1 MITIVSATQNPME
14 TISIAAGTCHGKRD
28 ARPGRVENCYRV
40 GHDSVL
46 EHASVTFTVE
56 GISRACANQLVR
68 HRLASYCQESQRY
81 CKVDVGSDDWYVM
94 PPVYAEMDTH
104 DGRRIGF
111 ENQMQGA
118 AAEYEYSLANGV
130 RPEDARYMLPEAT
143 KTTITVTMNVRSLF
157 HLFDL
162 RLDKAAQW
170 EIRQM
175 AGEVREAV
183 SGINLE
189 WKAIINLW
197 EEGHENH
204 QAKR

>member
-1 MITIVSATQNPME
+1 MISIISATPNPID
-14 TISIAAGTCHGKRD
+14 TISRAAGTCYGKD
-28 ARPGRVENCYRV
+28 DGGFKRVKNCYKA

-46 EHASVTFTVE
+46 EHASVTFRAE

-81 CKVDVGSDDWYVM
+81 VKVDVGSNDWYVM
-94 PPVYAEMDTH
+94 PPVYAEMDSH

-111 ENQMQGA
+111 ENLMWSA
-118 AAEYEYSLANGV
+118 ACEYELALNDGIK
-130 RPEDARYMLPEAT
+130 PEDARYMLPEAT
-143 KTTITVTMNVRSLF
+143 KTAITVTMNVRSLF

-175 AGEVREAV
+175 AGEVKEAV
-183 SGINLE
+183 SGISLE
-189 WKAIINLW
+189 WKALIKMW
-197 EEGHENH
+197 EEEHEDH